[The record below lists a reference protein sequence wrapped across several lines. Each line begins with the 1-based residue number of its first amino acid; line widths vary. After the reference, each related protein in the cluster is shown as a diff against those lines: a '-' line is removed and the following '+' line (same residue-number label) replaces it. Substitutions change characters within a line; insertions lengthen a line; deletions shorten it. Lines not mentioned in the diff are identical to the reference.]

1 MLLKLMKHET
11 KIAYGAPRGARARCP
26 IPPEVVLLDIGLPG
40 MNGYEVARRTAAG
53 GRRRQ
58 EEAVHRCSQSGYGSD
73 EARRR
78 AVEAGFNA
86 HLLKP
91 IDINELSQLLPYV
104 CNVSYTVRFTAQRG
118 ACS

>member
-1 MLLKLMKHET
+1 
-11 KIAYGAPRGARARCP
+11 
-26 IPPEVVLLDIGLPG
+26 VLLDIGLPG
-40 MNGYEVARRTAAG
+40 MNGYEVARRLRQAAG
-53 GRRRQ
+53 GGKKKPYIV
-58 EEAVHRCSQSGYGSD
+58 AVSGYGSD

-104 CNVSYTVRFTAQRG
+104 QR
-118 ACS
+118 

>member
-1 MLLKLMKHET
+1 VDDNADAAQSLEMLLKLMKHET
-11 KIAYGAPRGARARCP
+11 KIAYGGLEALELAAQYQ
-26 IPPEVVLLDIGLPG
+26 PEVVLLDIGLPG
-40 MNGYEVARRTAAG
+40 MNGYEVARRLREAG
-53 GRRRQ
+53 GGSKKKPYIV
-58 EEAVHRCSQSGYGSD
+58 AVSGYGSD

-104 CNVSYTVRFTAQRG
+104 QR
-118 ACS
+118 